1 MFDPVQ
7 VTRELIAFNSISAN
21 SNASI
26 SDYLQ
31 EQLESLNFSVERIT
45 YLDENGVEKI
55 NLVGRKGEGK
65 GGLALFC
72 LLYTSPSPRD

>member
-45 YLDENGVEKI
+45 YLD
-55 NLVGRKGEGK
+55 
-65 GGLALFC
+65 
-72 LLYTSPSPRD
+72 